1 MKLRHW
7 AMAGITTGLLV
18 GCAGNL
24 CAGPKPPRAK
34 VARKVHKAKVN
45 KPWEAKADKNK
56 DGVVQPK
63 EAQKAKIQVK
73 KKSVVNRPWEAKA
86 DTNGD
91 GKVSAAEMRKH
102 HFGVMDANGDGKIAQ
117 MERKL
122 FWVHRRAK
130 VDTALEKKYDINSNG
145 LLEGDE
151 AQELL
156 KDRLRIISTE
166 GRAKVDSVI
175 EREYDA
181 NNDGVIDKEEAETIK
196 DALGV

>member
-1 MKLRHW
+1 MKLKHW
-7 AMAGITTGLLV
+7 AIAGMTAGILIGS
-18 GCAGNL
+18 AGEIY
-24 CAGPKPPRAK
+24 AGPKPPMIKPVSRA
-34 VARKVHKAKVN
+34 ARLKH
-45 KPWEAKADKNK
+45 ADRNK
-56 DGVVQPK
+56 DGEVTAQELKK
-63 EAQKAKIQVK
+63 EKQWEHNQRAA
-73 KKSVVNRPWEAKA
+73 VNRPWEAKA

-102 HFGVMDANGDGKIAQ
+102 HFGVMDANKDGTITN

-122 FWVHRRAK
+122 FWIHRRAK
-130 VDTALEKKYDINSNG
+130 VDTELEKKYDSNSNG
-145 LLEGDE
+145 LLEGKE

-156 KDRLRIISTE
+156 KDRLRIISTD
-166 GRAKVDSVI
+166 GRAKVDSII